1 MTETIKPTEIDSV
14 ITEPTLP
21 ISNVVS
27 TVTKSVAKPRAKKV
41 KFHAYDK
48 SKNCRDLGK
57 EHKYVNRGSYLKC
70 TRCGSSRTLKKAN

>member
-1 MTETIKPTEIDSV
+1 METKNPTEIGSV
-14 ITEPTLP
+14 NTEPTLP

-27 TVTKSVAKPRAKKV
+27 PVTKAPKVRKPKV

-48 SKNCRDLGK
+48 AKNCRDFGK

-70 TRCGSSRTLKKAN
+70 KVCGSSRTIKKAN